1 MARKAKNIVWDG
13 NYEVEYTNLIV
24 RRALNKAHINWDKC
38 VILCEDSSYITMKV
52 DGADYFIK
60 KWNWYCYE
68 NRRGTEKIGM
78 NYTLYKECSKE
89 EKEEQMK
96 NWGFSCNDIIV
107 TGTYEN
113 NGSLYQAIY
122 KNC

>member
-1 MARKAKNIVWDG
+1 
-13 NYEVEYTNLIV
+13 
-24 RRALNKAHINWDKC
+24 
-38 VILCEDSSYITMKV
+38 MKV

-78 NYTLYKECSKE
+78 NYTLYKEYSE
-89 EKEEQMK
+89 EKPME
-96 NWGFSCNDIIV
+96 NCGFSFSCNEIVV

-113 NGSLYQAIY
+113 NSSLYKAIY
-122 KNC
+122 KN